1 MAPEISMFLK
11 ENYFL
16 VFYALA
22 FALSLLRYNRYFD
35 SLLKYFP
42 IIIAY
47 TLISEFLGYFIRVND
62 NLQIIYI
69 EGYSFYNQLIFNI
82 FDIVF
87 FLYFFYVFSNAL
99 INLRFK
105 NWIKYGAVLF
115 IISSIINPFFQD
127 FLLFPQLIA
136 STVGSI
142 VLIISIL
149 LYLFGKKSIANV
161 TNHQNL
167 LFWISIG
174 LLLFYSF
181 YPFILLIGYFD
192 YGLYQKLHMLTILH
206 VLIAVMYS
214 CFILGFI
221 FMKRF
226 RPIKEF

>member
-1 MAPEISMFLK
+1 MAPDIFIFLK

-22 FALSLLRYNRYFD
+22 FVLSLLRYRRYYD

-47 TLISEFLGYFIRVND
+47 TLISEVLGYFIRVND
-62 NLQIIYI
+62 NLQLVYL

-87 FLYFFYVFSNAL
+87 FLYFFYVFRNAL
-99 INLRFK
+99 ANLRFK

-127 FLLFPQLIA
+127 FLIYPQMIA
-136 STVGSI
+136 STVGSV
-142 VLIISIL
+142 VLIFSIL
-149 LYLFGKKSIANV
+149 LYLFGKKSLAKV
-161 TNHQNL
+161 SNHQNL
-167 LFWISIG
+167 LFWISLG

-192 YGLYQKLHMLTILH
+192 YELYKKLHIRIIQH
-206 VLIAVMYS
+206 VLIALMYS

-221 FMKRF
+221 LMRRI
-226 RPIKEF
+226 RPTEDI